1 MYIYV
6 YVLIKNAFVLA
17 EAIVNIEVIIISTI
31 INNLWHNRSCHVNT
45 MKGVTHAMYKT
56 AFSE

>member
-6 YVLIKNAFVLA
+6 YVLIKKAFVLA

-31 INNLWHNRSCHVNT
+31 INNL
-45 MKGVTHAMYKT
+45 
-56 AFSE
+56 